1 MWNAEGDGR
10 GQTKGSAA
18 NSAAQGRNARQKSR
32 LTFVR
37 VDHLDGIV
45 QILRLDNGED
55 GAEDLLPCGE
65 KLRKRVSA
73 ELPTLSFPRPESS
86 LVAVHAGVGEENR
99 RSDKVALGETIH
111 LDMSAVESDLAAL
124 GFARGDEGLDTL
136 LGGRSD
142 KRSTINVEQCAELE
156 EIGGRERGEAR
167 RRRRAKAEGGIRKQ
181 GESARLLQQESTG

>member
-55 GAEDLLPCGE
+55 GAEDLLPDKAE
-65 KLRKRVSA
+65 AKRVSA
-73 ELPTLSFPRPESS
+73 ELPTFSVPRPESS

-99 RSDKVALGETIH
+99 RSDKVALGEAIH
-111 LDMSAVESDLAAL
+111 LDISAVESDLAAL

-136 LGGRSD
+136 LGGGSD
-142 KRSTINVEQCAELE
+142 ERSTINVEQCAELE